1 MMQVMEKRCGRCGEM
16 KPVDQFHRWKRGDG
30 FQPWCK
36 ACRKAYDA
44 AYSRRTLGRRRERR
58 AERRVEFVAW
68 YRALKESR
76 GCADCGGRFPAEVMQ
91 WDHVPGADKVADVS
105 NLLRRL
111 CKRRVLEEIAKCELV
126 CANCHAIRTV
136 MRRGSRGVAQPG

>member
-1 MMQVMEKRCGRCGEM
+1 MEKRCGRCGET
-16 KPVDQFHRWKRGDG
+16 KPVGQFHRWKRGDG

-44 AYSRRTLGRRRERR
+44 DYSRRTLARRRERR
-58 AERRVEFVAW
+58 AERRPEFVAW
-68 YRALKESR
+68 YRALKEAR
-76 GCADCGGRFPAEVMQ
+76 PCVDCGSHFPAEAMH
-91 WDHVPGADKVADVS
+91 WDHIPGVVKASDVS

-111 CKRRVLEEIAKCELV
+111 SKSSVLEEIAKCELV

-136 MRRGSRGVAQPG
+136 MRREHGV